1 VDAKTSS
8 IDLSPPYAA
17 ISPTL
22 DGTVLAVL
30 AGTTRPLTGREVA
43 RLAGRRHHSG
53 VLAVLNRLTEQG
65 VANRQEA
72 GRALLYTLNREHL
85 ITPAVERL
93 ANLRLEFLR
102 RLREAIQGWVVTPIH
117 VSLFGPRLAET
128 ATQQA
133 TLTCSS
139 CDPTM
144 CRPRKAAGGSRS
156 MRLPARS
163 TAGPEIERMLLRSR
177 RSRSLD

>member
-1 VDAKTSS
+1 MS
-8 IDLSPPYAA
+8 IMDLSRPYAA

-30 AGTTRPLTGREVA
+30 AATTRPLTGREVA
-43 RLAGRRHHSG
+43 RLAGRRNHSG

-85 ITPAVERL
+85 VTPAVESL

-102 RLREAIQGWVVTPIH
+102 RLKEAIRGWAVAPIH
-117 VSLFGPRLAET
+117 VSLFGSAARGDGNSASDIDLFIVRPDYVSAE
-128 ATQQA
+128 A
-133 TLTCSS
+133 
-139 CDPTM
+139 
-144 CRPRKAAGGSRS
+144 
-156 MRLPARS
+156 
-163 TAGPEIERMLLRSR
+163 R
-177 RSRSLD
+177 RSFAG